1 MTLAGSLKA
10 INFVLVQQQTNS
22 SDCGVFAIAFATC
35 LTFEADPKNNLSN
48 SQNEATF
55 SFMFEKW
62 SIELISLFLV
72 FFYIF
77 FSHFEGMLPHH
88 HVREFQLSFLL
99 CLQSFGC
106 KTNLF
111 PWLEYCMVF
120 SGAEKLTNL

>member
-10 INFVLVQQQTNS
+10 INFVPVQQQTNS

-72 FFYIF
+72 FFLHIF
-77 FSHFEGMLPHH
+77 QSLRRNVSPPPRQGIPVKLP
-88 HVREFQLSFLL
+88 
-99 CLQSFGC
+99 
-106 KTNLF
+106 TLF
-111 PWLEYCMVF
+111 
-120 SGAEKLTNL
+120 AELWM

>member
-10 INFVLVQQQTNS
+10 INFVPVQQQTNS

-72 FFYIF
+72 FF
-77 FSHFEGMLPHH
+77 
-88 HVREFQLSFLL
+88 FLL
-99 CLQSFGC
+99 IFQFQKISMILRRNVSPPPRQGIPV
-106 KTNLF
+106 KLPTLF
-111 PWLEYCMVF
+111 
-120 SGAEKLTNL
+120 AELWM